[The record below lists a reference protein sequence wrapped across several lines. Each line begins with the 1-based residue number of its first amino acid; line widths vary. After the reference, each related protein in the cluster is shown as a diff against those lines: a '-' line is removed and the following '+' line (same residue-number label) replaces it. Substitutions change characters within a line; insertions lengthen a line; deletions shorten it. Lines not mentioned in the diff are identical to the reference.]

1 MAQLDDLPAELVM
14 RILEYT
20 SPANLDSLS
29 QVAHRWYSLATNR
42 LRKHREYRSKFRTLH
57 DGYAWL
63 DVIVN
68 ILQDPWIGHYV
79 IHLSM
84 NTKTR
89 SQRGLLSDL
98 NIPRHASGTPDQ
110 WRIVK
115 EAFIKSP
122 FVDGQNSTM
131 FARQAGNN
139 QEALLMALLIT
150 LLPNVQQ
157 LTMNVPTSW
166 KGIKVIQNVVTQM
179 AIAYHRKSPTEGGL
193 ISLRN
198 IEFKGHCHRG
208 RGRGNLSFAAPF
220 IALPEASTLKLV
232 QIGSVHFTSNPDLP
246 LSNISSLILVQSP
259 CESQALSALLY
270 RTPWLERFVY
280 LGAGFDLRTTLG
292 ALAANVGL
300 SLKFLALDI
309 SREYQFPEL
318 TIDTYEDVLP
328 SLCTAYFLFS
338 WLLNLGDLLVGEWS
352 LKASQN
358 LILDGLQYSPTNIK
372 FVKELVKLVPCKQI
386 HLLPAFLEDCTSL
399 DLEAIIEAELLKEA
413 CSQSG
418 VTLMAKDTNF
428 RKKIVLESDGAWRD
442 FL

>member
-1 MAQLDDLPAELVM
+1 M

-29 QVAHRWYSLATNR
+29 QVAHCWYSLATKR

-63 DVIVN
+63 DVLVN

-79 IHLSM
+79 TRLSM
-84 NTKTR
+84 NTKIR
-89 SQRGLLSDL
+89 FRRGLLSDL

-110 WRIVK
+110 WRVVK
-115 EAFIKSP
+115 EAFMESP
-122 FVDGQNSTM
+122 FIDDQNSIG
-131 FARQAGNN
+131 FDRQTRNC

-157 LTMNVPTSW
+157 LTMNVPATW

-179 AIAYHRKSPTEGGL
+179 AIAYHRKCPTEGGL

-208 RGRGNLSFAAPF
+208 RGRRNLSFAAPF

-232 QIGSVHFTSNPDLP
+232 QIGSGQFTSNSDLP

-259 CESQALSALLY
+259 CEPQALSALLY
-270 RTPWLERFVY
+270 RTPWLERFIY

-309 SREYQFPEL
+309 SRTYHFSEL
-318 TIDTYEDVLP
+318 TIDKCDIDLP
-328 SLCTAYFLFS
+328 SLCTAYLFFS
-338 WLLNLGDLLVGEWS
+338 WMPNLGDLLLDEWS
-352 LKASQN
+352 LKVSQN
-358 LILDGLQYSPTNIK
+358 LILDGLQYSPTNVK
-372 FVKELVKLVPCKQI
+372 FVKALVNSVHCKQI

-418 VTLMAKDTNF
+418 VTLIAKDPNF
-428 RKKIVLESDGAWRD
+428 REKIVLEPDGAWRD